1 MVQGALQLV
10 VAAVVLNERKVD
22 LVLDEL
28 EGAVHLVLA
37 PSGHPAS
44 HSCAVVELVAELVS
58 AGWQARGVHV
68 RLVQVDVPVRVKER
82 NVVAQP
88 SCVEL
93 RVLEQ
98 PDHGVLLVLDGL
110 WGVEAACVVLA
121 NTDFQEPRENLLV
134 KLQNLSY
141 LLFGDLLILL
151 DVLELVG
158 SSDDLPCTSSV
169 VVAAVIRNDRTA
181 SNEVVVLVEDKAGP
195 GKLSRARLS
204 VLETA
209 SRSREVPSAALLPR
223 VHHPLVAT
231 VPHTFE
237 LAGSLSWGNAR
248 PTESGVVDRGIVAAS
263 LLTKRTSVQGLSVG
277 VGIGSVHD
285 PQPKAVLGLL
295 GPLGSLLPQ
304 RLHSWIDQS
313 AANKVIVVVDVATKG
328 VAALLVLGNA
338 AALAEAA
345 CELSSTWNSAGR
357 GLAAAALL
365 GERARLASTSTSL
378 GQT

>member
-1 MVQGALQLV
+1 MVQGTLQLV

-44 HSCAVVELVAELVS
+44 HSCAVVELVAKLVS
-58 AGWQARGVHV
+58 AGWQACGVHV
-68 RLVQVDVPVRVKER
+68 RLVQVDVPVRVKQR

-121 NTDFQEPRENLLV
+121 NTDFQEPRENSLAT
-134 KLQNLSY
+134 LQNLSY
-141 LLFGDLLILL
+141 LRDLLILL

-158 SSDDLPCTSSV
+158 GSDDLPCASSV
-169 VVAAVIRNDRTA
+169 VVAAVVRDDRTA
-181 SNEVVVLVEDKAGP
+181 SDEVVVLVEDKTGP
-195 GKLSRARLS
+195 GELSRARLS

-237 LAGSLSWGNAR
+237 LASSLSWGNAR
-248 PTESGVVDRGIVAAS
+248 PTESGVVDGGIVAAS
-263 LLTKRTSVQGLSVG
+263 LLTKRASVQGLSVS

-304 RLHSWIDQS
+304 RLHPWIDQS
-313 AANKVIVVVDVATKG
+313 AANKVIVVVDVTTKG

-345 CELSSTWNSAGR
+345 CELPSTWNSAGR
-357 GLAAAALL
+357 GLAAAAL
-365 GERARLASTSTSL
+365 GEGARLASTSTSL

>member
-1 MVQGALQLV
+1 MQ
-10 VAAVVLNERKVD
+10 
-22 LVLDEL
+22 
-28 EGAVHLVLA
+28 
-37 PSGHPAS
+37 
-44 HSCAVVELVAELVS
+44 
-58 AGWQARGVHV
+58 
-68 RLVQVDVPVRVKER
+68 R

-98 PDHGVLLVLDGL
+98 PNHSVLLVLDGL

-121 NTDFQEPRENLLV
+121 NTDFQE
-134 KLQNLSY
+134 
-141 LLFGDLLILL
+141 LILL
-151 DVLELVG
+151 DVLELVC
-158 SSDDLPCTSSV
+158 SSDDLPCASSV
-169 VVAAVIRNDRTA
+169 VVAAVVRDDRTA
-181 SNEVVVLVEDKAGP
+181 SNEVVVLVEDKTSP
-195 GKLSRARLS
+195 GELSRARLS
-204 VLETA
+204 VLKTA

-237 LAGSLSWGNAR
+237 LASSLSWGNAR

-263 LLTKRTSVQGLSVG
+263 LLTKRTSVQGLSVS

-285 PQPKAVLGLL
+285 SQPKAVLGLL

-304 RLHSWIDQS
+304 RLHPWIDQS
-313 AANKVIVVVDVATKG
+313 AANKVIVVVDVTTKG

-345 CELSSTWNSAGR
+345 CELPSTWNSAGR
-357 GLAAAALL
+357 GLAAAAL
-365 GERARLASTSTSL
+365 GEGARLASTSTSL